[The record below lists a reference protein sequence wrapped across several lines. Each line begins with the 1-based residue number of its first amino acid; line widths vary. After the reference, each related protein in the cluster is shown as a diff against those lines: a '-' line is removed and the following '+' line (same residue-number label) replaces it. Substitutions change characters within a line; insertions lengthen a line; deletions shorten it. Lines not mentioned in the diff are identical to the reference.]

1 MLRRKN
7 LLILLVSLVFLAI
20 LIPTVCAT
28 DNETILL
35 SDDSLNMA
43 PVSISNN
50 GGDILKVSDDYYF
63 DESVENEDN
72 CNRLNENKLTVFE
85 DEVASEPAK
94 EESNATVI
102 VPNGVKAG
110 ESANISV
117 NIVNAI
123 GNVSVLV
130 DGNENNVAL
139 VNGNAVVHLDNL
151 TAGNHSVVV
160 IYGGDET
167 HAPSHSISSFS
178 VADKVVV
185 KPVMTEFV
193 NITVFRDS
201 NVSAILVDER
211 GNPVANAAITYAVGD
226 KSQSVVSDSNG
237 GFVIKGESGVLMTV
251 VYGGDDNYLAT
262 NTTIQFDNAAHASI
276 QSTRISGNDFS
287 QYACD
292 YYEGERGGNFIFQLV
307 DGEGNPVANKNIYIG
322 YNGVTLTRVTD
333 EKGFAS
339 VQINLKS
346 SGVYTFVIVFLGD
359 KDYNASMAVHK
370 VTINK
375 KPISM
380 SASAKTFKATAK
392 SKKYTVTLKTIKGSS
407 IDGKT
412 YLAAGKKI
420 TLTLNGK
427 TYTTKTNANGQA
439 TFSLKLTKKGKFNAE
454 IVYDGDSTYKAASK
468 KVKITIK

>member
-160 IYGGDET
+160 IYDGDET

-251 VYGGDDNYLAT
+251 VYDGDDNYLAT
-262 NTTIQFDNAAHASI
+262 NTTIQFDN
-276 QSTRISGNDFS
+276 
-287 QYACD
+287 
-292 YYEGERGGNFIFQLV
+292 
-307 DGEGNPVANKNIYIG
+307 
-322 YNGVTLTRVTD
+322 
-333 EKGFAS
+333 
-339 VQINLKS
+339 
-346 SGVYTFVIVFLGD
+346 VI
-359 KDYNASMAVHK
+359 
-370 VTINK
+370 
-375 KPISM
+375 
-380 SASAKTFKATAK
+380 
-392 SKKYTVTLKTIKGSS
+392 
-407 IDGKT
+407 
-412 YLAAGKKI
+412 
-420 TLTLNGK
+420 
-427 TYTTKTNANGQA
+427 
-439 TFSLKLTKKGKFNAE
+439 
-454 IVYDGDSTYKAASK
+454 
-468 KVKITIK
+468 